1 MIHGPCGV
9 WTPLLKLLKNKSK
22 QKIEELKQNNTFKIE
37 PDYLKEEEQ
46 TNKIAYLIAKKI
58 RWN

>member
-1 MIHGPCGV
+1 
-9 WTPLLKLLKNKSK
+9 LKLLKNKSK

-46 TNKIAYLIAKKI
+46 TNKIAYLIAKK
-58 RWN
+58 